1 MNQFID
7 VQQWITPWA
16 IAFFRG
22 AITIGGLCAILVAV
36 VFLKMLLCLI
46 IDWFFG
52 DLDEGEK

>member
-36 VFLKMLLCLI
+36 VFLKVLLCLI
-46 IDWFFG
+46 ADWFFG
-52 DLDEGEK
+52 DHED